1 MTLRIAAPNLV
12 DTQALLEQVLP
23 HIVRDER
30 VAFTVPAGTAL
41 KLLNRMRVML
51 SRRRKAL
58 QRRGKNPKQ
67 FILCSSVHPET
78 HDGVRLECVVLWQQ
92 ITERNQM
99 AELLQDVLAQ

>member
-1 MTLRIAAPNLV
+1 MTFRIADPNLD

-23 HIVRDER
+23 HIMRDER
-30 VAFTVPAGTAL
+30 VAFVVPAGTATR
-41 KLLNRMRVML
+41 LLNRVRVML

-67 FILCSSVHPET
+67 FLLCSSVHPET
-78 HDGVRLECVVLWQQ
+78 HDGIRMECVVLWQT

-99 AELLQDVLAQ
+99 TELLQDVLAQ